1 MNYGLAL
8 TKQEI
13 EGYIGNYK
21 LLALDIETSPSP
33 EYRSD
38 EKSSLDAHK
47 STITGISFSVSK
59 GSGIYV
65 PFHHKVG
72 LNADF
77 VDTFEWIKRNILMNR
92 NLTVVIHNAAFE
104 TMFFYALGCVPQCKI
119 YDTLSAAQLTLK
131 THTQFR
137 KLGDSGLK
145 KLVPELF
152 DVKLPTFDEVVS
164 QANKPNVSKNSGC
177 DVGAGSACFDELDSE
192 DFETIRYA
200 CADSDYA
207 LRLYHLFNNW
217 FDENLPKHRFIV
229 EEIESPTS
237 VYVGLMKYN
246 GVPVDL
252 NFMKTKGSEA
262 EVQIAQLKED
272 IEIMTDGVNIGA
284 NASTK
289 AFKNY
294 LYKTLK
300 LPVLKTTE
308 KFNEAADDEAMTLLS
323 EWCEKNRSELVPL
336 FKMIEEYRRWNK
348 LKSTYIDGYLK
359 FSNTSTN
366 RIHPDLMPLATETG
380 RFASRNP
387 NLQNMPRKDN
397 GPIGIRN
404 FIRADEGKML
414 LSLDFS
420 QIELRVGAF
429 YCRDAK
435 MLDTYRNNGDIHTS
449 TTSVIFNIPFEE
461 AIDKSAEHYKE
472 RRTIA
477 KNCNFGVFYG
487 LFPKGLQRTLKFKAG
502 LDKTFDE
509 CSKIIDN
516 LKAGY
521 KGLESWQREVKNQ
534 AAELGYTET
543 YLGRKRYLPDIN
555 SSDWGKKSFAQ
566 RCALNTPIQGTAA
579 DILKLAV
586 SRILKGLPERM
597 WLRPILQ
604 IHDELVFEIPEE
616 KINEAV
622 GFIKE
627 CMEMKPFE
635 AFDVPLIA
643 EAATGETF
651 GTLNEL

>member
-13 EGYIGNYK
+13 ESYIGNYK
-21 LLALDIETSPSP
+21 LLALDIETSPLP

-38 EKSSLDAHK
+38 KKSSLDAHK
-47 STITGISFSVSK
+47 SSITGISFSVSK
-59 GSGIYV
+59 GTGIYV
-65 PFHHKVG
+65 PFNHKVG
-72 LNADF
+72 INADF

-104 TMFFYALGCVPQCKI
+104 TMFFYALGCVPQCKV

-137 KLGDSGLK
+137 KLNDSGLK
-145 KLVPELF
+145 KLVPELLKENLPSFEDVTNGQSF
-152 DVKLPTFDEVVS
+152 DD
-164 QANKPNVSKNSGC
+164 
-177 DVGAGSACFDELDSE
+177 LDSE
-192 DFETIRYA
+192 NSGTIRYA

-252 NFMKTKGSEA
+252 NLMKAKGSEA
-262 EVQIAQLKED
+262 EAQIAQLKED
-272 IEIMTDGVNIGA
+272 IKIMTDGVNIGA
-284 NASTK
+284 NAGTK

-300 LPVLKTTE
+300 LPVLKTTQ

-397 GPIGIRN
+397 DPIGIRN

-429 YCRDAK
+429 YCQDEK
-435 MLDTYRNNGDIHTS
+435 MLDTYRNNGDIHAS
-449 TTSVIFNIPFEE
+449 TTSVIFNVPFEE
-461 AIDKSAEHYKE
+461 AIDKNAEHYKE

-509 CSKIIDN
+509 CSKIISN
-516 LKAGY
+516 LKSGY
-521 KGLESWQREVKNQ
+521 RGLESWQREVKNQ
-534 AAELGYTET
+534 AAGLGYTET
-543 YLGRKRYLPDIN
+543 YLGRRRYLPDIN
-555 SSDWGKKSFAQ
+555 SADWGKKSLAQ

-586 SRILKGLPERM
+586 SRVLKGLPERM
-597 WLRPILQ
+597 WIRPILQ

-622 GFIKE
+622 SFIKE

-635 AFDVPLIA
+635 EFDVPLIA
-643 EAATGETF
+643 EAAGGETF

>member
-13 EGYIGNYK
+13 ESYIGNYK
-21 LLALDIETSPSP
+21 LLALDIETSPLP

-38 EKSSLDAHK
+38 KKSSLDAHK
-47 STITGISFSVSK
+47 SSITGTSFSVSK
-59 GSGIYV
+59 GTGIYV
-65 PFHHKVG
+65 PFNHKVG
-72 LNADF
+72 INADF

-104 TMFFYALGCVPQCKI
+104 TMFFYALGCVPQCKV

-137 KLGDSGLK
+137 KLNDSGLK
-145 KLVPELF
+145 KLVPELLKENLPSFEDVTNGQSF
-152 DVKLPTFDEVVS
+152 DD
-164 QANKPNVSKNSGC
+164 
-177 DVGAGSACFDELDSE
+177 LDSE
-192 DFETIRYA
+192 NSGTIRYA

-246 GVPVDL
+246 GVPIDINL
-252 NFMKTKGSEA
+252 MKTKGSEA
-262 EVQIAQLKED
+262 EAQIAQLKED
-272 IEIMTDGVNIGA
+272 IEIMTDEVNIGA
-284 NASTK
+284 NAGTK

-300 LPVLKTTE
+300 LPVLKTTQ

-397 GPIGIRN
+397 DPIGIRN

-429 YCRDAK
+429 YCQDEK
-435 MLDTYRNNGDIHTS
+435 MLDTYRNNGDIHAS
-449 TTSVIFNIPFEE
+449 TTSVIFNVLFEE
-461 AIDKSAEHYKE
+461 AIDKNAEHYKE

-487 LFPKGLQRTLKFKAG
+487 LCPKGLQRTLKFKAG

-509 CSKIIDN
+509 CSKIISN
-516 LKAGY
+516 LKSGY
-521 KGLESWQREVKNQ
+521 RGLESWQREVKNQ
-534 AAELGYTET
+534 AAELGHTET
-543 YLGRKRYLPDIN
+543 YLGRRRYLPDIN
-555 SSDWGKKSFAQ
+555 STDWGKKSFAQ

-586 SRILKGLPERM
+586 SRVLKGLPERM
-597 WLRPILQ
+597 WIRPILQ

-622 GFIKE
+622 SFIKE

-635 AFDVPLIA
+635 EFDVPLIA
-643 EAATGETF
+643 EAAGGETF

>member
-13 EGYIGNYK
+13 ESYIGNYK
-21 LLALDIETSPSP
+21 LLALDIETSPLP

-38 EKSSLDAHK
+38 KKSSLDAHK
-47 STITGISFSVSK
+47 SSITGISFSVSK
-59 GSGIYV
+59 GTGIYV
-65 PFHHKVG
+65 PFNHKVG
-72 LNADF
+72 INADF

-104 TMFFYALGCVPQCKI
+104 TMFFYALGCVPQCKV

-137 KLGDSGLK
+137 KLNDSGLK
-145 KLVPELF
+145 KLVPELLKENLPSFEDVTNGQSF
-152 DVKLPTFDEVVS
+152 DD
-164 QANKPNVSKNSGC
+164 
-177 DVGAGSACFDELDSE
+177 LDSE
-192 DFETIRYA
+192 NSGTIRYA

-252 NFMKTKGSEA
+252 NLMKAKGSEA
-262 EVQIAQLKED
+262 EAQIAQLKED
-272 IEIMTDGVNIGA
+272 IKIMTDGVNIGA
-284 NASTK
+284 NAGTK

-300 LPVLKTTE
+300 LPVLKTTQ

-397 GPIGIRN
+397 DPIGIRN

-429 YCRDAK
+429 YCQDEK
-435 MLDTYRNNGDIHTS
+435 MLDTYRNNGDIHAS
-449 TTSVIFNIPFEE
+449 TTSVIFNVPFEE
-461 AIDKSAEHYKE
+461 AIDKNAEHYKE

-509 CSKIIDN
+509 CSKIISN
-516 LKAGY
+516 LKSGY
-521 KGLESWQREVKNQ
+521 RGLESWQREVKNQ
-534 AAELGYTET
+534 AAGLGYTET
-543 YLGRKRYLPDIN
+543 YLGRRRYLPDIN
-555 SSDWGKKSFAQ
+555 SADWGKKSLAQ

-586 SRILKGLPERM
+586 SRVLKGLPERM
-597 WLRPILQ
+597 WIRPILQ

-622 GFIKE
+622 SFIKK
-627 CMEMKPFE
+627 CMERKPFE

-643 EAATGETF
+643 EAAAGETF